1 MSQYIERDSDAS
13 FKGDDDPVSDDDLGA
28 LKKRKK
34 PRKGKKAQKQKEEGK
49 WEDAIDE
56 NDQSEGKQVKKPR
69 RAKKEGAQKN
79 LNMVKTSNKLI
90 GEI

>member
-1 MSQYIERDSDAS
+1 MI
-13 FKGDDDPVSDDDLGA
+13 
-28 LKKRKK
+28 LK
-34 PRKGKKAQKQKEEGK
+34 KEEGK

-69 RAKKEGAQKN
+69 RAKKEVAQKK